1 MNSISRTAKIL
12 DRVIGAVQWFF
23 TLAAVVGVLACLVI
37 GYAALT
43 NSPVFSRI
51 DTTIDLGPVSLALA
65 AGVTPGISRWTYF
78 ALAFFGMLALP
89 VYCIILRT
97 IRDILQPFIHR
108 QPFHATVA
116 RDLHR
121 LSILIAVNT
130 ALEWTSNSIT
140 GWMVRTSNV
149 EQLLLS
155 DAVRSVTVEFDFDL
169 TPLLFAGALYLL
181 SKVFLYG
188 QELQTL
194 SDETL

>member
-1 MNSISRTAKIL
+1 MNSISRTAKTLDKIL
-12 DRVIGAVQWFF
+12 QAIQWLI
-23 TLAAVVGVLACLVI
+23 TLACILGILACLFI
-37 GYAALT
+37 GYTALT
-43 NSPVFSRI
+43 NAPVFSMI
-51 DTTIDLGPVSLALA
+51 DSTIDLGSISLDIA
-65 AGVTPGISRWTYF
+65 AGAAPPVSRWTYLT
-78 ALAFFGMLALP
+78 LAFFGVLALP
-89 VYCIILRT
+89 VYCIILKT

-108 QPFHATVA
+108 QPFQETVA

-121 LSILIAVNT
+121 LSILVIVNT
-130 ALEWTSNSIT
+130 ALTWIGNGIM
-140 GWMVRTSNV
+140 GYMARTVNI

-155 DAVRSVTVEFDFDL
+155 DAIRSVTVEFDFDL